1 VSPPPVESDGEL
13 ASRAATGD
21 ERAFTLLM
29 RKHKEGLY
37 RLVRRYVG
45 DADEAYDL
53 LQESFAAAWRGLD
66 RYDPARPFEVWLRR
80 VALNKCRDWSRRRF
94 VRRLV
99 RGVGAESAE
108 LEAAPDPGASP
119 EAALVDAEALRRLD
133 RAVADLPPALK
144 EPLILTALEGL
155 SQQEAAALLG
165 VSVKAVETR
174 VYRARRRL
182 AEITGA
188 TLGEREG

>member
-1 VSPPPVESDGEL
+1 M
-13 ASRAATGD
+13 RAARGD

-37 RLVRRYVG
+37 RFVRRYVG

-53 LQESFAAAWRGLD
+53 LQESFAGAWRGLD

-99 RGVGAESAE
+99 RGVGAEPAE
-108 LEAAPDPGASP
+108 LEAAPDPGSSP
-119 EAALVDAEALRRLD
+119 EAALVEAEALRRLD

-188 TLGEREG
+188 ALRDGEG